1 VADLAT
7 WRVVSPTAADVL
19 AAIDGTTRWQVS
31 CWDAMVLTAARRA
44 EASVGWSEDLNN
56 GQLYDGAVVR
66 NPFLEP
72 A

>member
-1 VADLAT
+1 M
-7 WRVVSPTAADVL
+7 SF
-19 AAIDGTTRWQVS
+19 
-31 CWDAMVLTAARRA
+31 WDAMVLTAARRA
-44 EASVGWSEDLNN
+44 EASVVWSEDLSS